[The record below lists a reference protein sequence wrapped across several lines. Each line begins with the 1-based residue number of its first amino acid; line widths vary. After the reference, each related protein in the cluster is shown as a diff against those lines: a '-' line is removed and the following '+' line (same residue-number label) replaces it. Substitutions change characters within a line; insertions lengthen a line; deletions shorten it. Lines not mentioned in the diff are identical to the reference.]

1 VEETMTRFDDDA
13 GLFAELRAA
22 ADHDA
27 PPAAL
32 ADRVLD
38 RIEYRDG
45 IARIARERQRRRRSV
60 LLAVTATLAAA
71 AAGCVLALRAHHT
84 SPTIAAEP
92 GAPASAGQVTRRE
105 PPKVDACATRLIAH
119 GAEPLIDDFE
129 DGDDAVAT
137 LEQRAGFWRWA
148 RETDAPGTAPA
159 LLPVPRVAAT
169 RSNRLALHVKGAQ
182 LFDWGATVEFTFN
195 PACYDASVYRGL
207 SFQGRGPGRI
217 YVSPREARVIPLAEG
232 GSCERDCYNQHVKK
246 IELEADW
253 KTFEVSWE
261 EVRQHGSERHA
272 LDPSRLN
279 SIAFLIRAE
288 DTPYDVWLDD
298 VRFLTR

>member
-1 VEETMTRFDDDA
+1 MTRFDDDTR
-13 GLFAELRAA
+13 LFAELRAA

-45 IARIARERQRRRRSV
+45 IAQIARERLRKRRS
-60 LLAVTATLAAA
+60 AQLAAA
-71 AAGCVLALRAHHT
+71 AALAVAAAGWVLALRARQP

-92 GAPASAGQVTRRE
+92 GAKTSAGQAAHSEAPARLDV
-105 PPKVDACATRLIAH
+105 CAARLIAH

-159 LLPVPRVAAT
+159 LLPVPRVAST

-182 LFDWGATVEFTFN
+182 LFDWGATVEFTFT

-207 SFQGRGPGRI
+207 SFQARGPGRI
-217 YVSPREARVIPLAEG
+217 YVSPRESRVIPLAEG
-232 GSCERDCYNQHVKK
+232 GTCERDCYNQHVKK
-246 IELEADW
+246 IELESEW

-261 EVRQHGSERHA
+261 EVRQHGVERHP

-298 VRFLTR
+298 LRFLTR